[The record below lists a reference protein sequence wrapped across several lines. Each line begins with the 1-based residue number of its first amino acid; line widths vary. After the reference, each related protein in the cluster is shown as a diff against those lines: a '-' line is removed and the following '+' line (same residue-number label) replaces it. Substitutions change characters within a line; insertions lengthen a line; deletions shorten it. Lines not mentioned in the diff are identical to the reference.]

1 MPTIYGNFPI
11 LLPGKTET
19 VYPSGLKKISGTVV
33 SLESTLTAANDL
45 MQSFGSVWPKPETRK
60 TENGWLEIPFS
71 AYLQEI
77 SAGELNTGSSIL
89 GVNLIVLSKSFSQES
104 TTTPPITFNWSITE
118 VWLVDV
124 VTLFTTLWSNSKAY
138 PALTTAQG
146 ASMSATLRSRRLTG
160 SSPPGG
166 QFSLQIAWSNEIAS
180 ISRTNFG
187 TIDEVEVSYQRT
199 ATVL

>member
-19 VYPSGLKKISGTVV
+19 IYPSGLKKISGTVV

-71 AYLQEI
+71 AYSQDI
-77 SAGELNTGSSIL
+77 SSISSIL
-89 GVNLIVLSKSFSQES
+89 GVNLIVLSKSFSQQT
-104 TTTPPITFNWSITE
+104 TTTPPITYNWSITE

-124 VTLFTTLWSNSKAY
+124 VTLFTTLWSSSKVY
-138 PALTTAQG
+138 PALPPAQS
-146 ASMSATLRSRRLTG
+146 ASMSATFRSRRRTG
-160 SSPPGG
+160 SSAPGG
-166 QFSLQIAWSNEIAS
+166 QTSLQIDWSNEITS

-187 TIDEVEVSYQRT
+187 TIDEVQVSYQRT